1 MLNKNI
7 IDIAYNAVSEINKK
21 EKKQF
26 TFEEILH
33 GIQDTK
39 LYTTSQI
46 EEQLGEIYA
55 GLSQDK
61 RFILNSDGKW
71 ELCENL
77 TIEQI
82 TQISN
87 AMYEAGLYKDNDEEE
102 QDEETRKQAL
112 LNKEKEEEE
121 SSSTLDEFV
130 YDEDEEEDQF
140 SSTSKANSDFEDE
153 LDEEDDEEEEE

>member
-1 MLNKNI
+1 MVNKNI
-7 IDIAYNAVSEINKK
+7 IDIAYHAVSEINKK
-21 EKKQF
+21 EKKNF
-26 TFEEILH
+26 SFEEILH
-33 GIQDTK
+33 SIESTK
-39 LYTTSQI
+39 LYTMSQI
-46 EEQLGEIYA
+46 KEQLGEIYT

-61 RFILNSDGKW
+61 RFILNGEGKW

-102 QDEETRKQAL
+102 QDEETRKQAQ

-121 SSSTLDEFV
+121 SSTTLDEFV
-130 YDEDEEEDQF
+130 YDEDEEDDQF
-140 SSTSKANSDFEDE
+140 SSNSKANSEFEDE
-153 LDEEDDEEEEE
+153 LEEEEEEEEEE